1 MVSASLSSLCFLFL
15 VLPDVIQRAG
25 GLRGRGP
32 PAEGGSRIAA
42 RRSPDPQVLHGATS
56 ADVQLSQLTT
66 GRVLFELGNGWGV
79 RASLGVLII
88 WEEPFFPPCRRR
100 LSPSSQLSALPQRQR
115 LPCRLQQR
123 QRLRGWRP
131 RVQPS
136 SGFASAGCVSGRCPL
151 VDGGLRS
158 VGRLQGPESL
168 LVRTDAGFGLEES
181 GWSRGWSSAG
191 RWSSEERRGRC
202 ESVLGAGAGW
212 LYRRIRLVCSC
223 KTEMSKVILAWCLNS

>member
-15 VLPDVIQRAG
+15 VLSDVIQRAG
-25 GLRGRGP
+25 SLRGRGL

-42 RRSPDPQVLHGATS
+42 RLSSDPQVLHGATS

-66 GRVLFELGNGWGV
+66 GRVLFELGNSWDA
-79 RASLGVLII
+79 RASRSVLII

-100 LSPSSQLSALPQRQR
+100 LSRSSQLSALPQRQR
-115 LPCRLQQR
+115 LPHRLQQR
-123 QRLRGWRP
+123 QRLRSWRP

-136 SGFASAGCVSGRCPL
+136 SGFPSAGSVSGCCPL
-151 VDGGLRS
+151 VDGGLHS
-158 VGRLQGPESL
+158 VGCLQGHESL

-181 GWSRGWSSAG
+181 GWSRGCSSAG
-191 RWSSEERRGRC
+191 RWSSDERHGWC
-202 ESVLGAGAGW
+202 ESVLGAGAW
-212 LYRRIRLVCSC
+212 RLYRCIGLVCSS